1 MNKNIIKSLLS
12 IAAVALMWGC
22 ETGYYNENYLD
33 GYQNN
38 NEITDVRNIELTLDA
53 DHYAAIAKNST
64 NKTIAQDDS
73 EDTVN
78 ALVALGKNHYFASAD
93 HAAMFLPAYLDQ
105 LYPTYDNGSVALV
118 NYTLAVDVPAD
129 VVAMNAATEYTLTED
144 DYKTIWGSETEYVS
158 ALTPSTVNKLKSAL
172 VATEGM
178 EAGSYVAV
186 TYNYSASEP
195 STGDE
200 EQGGENGDVEQ
211 PASSYT
217 SVLGTAVLNDVVEV
231 KGYISAVSSQ
241 GPIVTDNGGSVI
253 LYKATGFEVGDEVTV
268 NGTITAYNCGFQLDT
283 TKGATAEK
291 TGTVATAITYP
302 TPVEITG
309 AMADELLTTRT
320 ENEYAQFVKIVG
332 TTAISGNYYNLNIDG
347 ATTAVGSYY
356 GLTDEQKA
364 KLTDGEV
371 TTVYGYFFSISKTG
385 GAPKYINFIVTH
397 INEEPAIAPANNY
410 TTVLGSAVLN
420 DVVEVKGYISAVSSQ
435 GPILTDNGGSVLL
448 YKTTGYEIG
457 DEVTVNGTIAS
468 YNKGFQIGTT
478 GLTIEKTGTT
488 TVNYPTAVELTGAM
502 ADELLTSRVE
512 DEYAQYVK
520 ISGTASVSGNYYN
533 FNIDGATTAVG
544 SFYGL
549 TDAQKAV
556 IADGGHYTV
565 YGYFVTI
572 SVYAGAPKYIN
583 FITVSL
589 EESTA
594 AASTFA
600 AKVTSEKKYA
610 FFKYNGTAFEATDI
624 VAVQPAEMTEMGQTY
639 GSFTNPQ
646 QDNYLP
652 KFLAQKYPYAQDGKS
667 VYVAY
672 RCYASGATTWK
683 VDHYTYTTEW
693 SKVIYF
699 ENKTDQFR
707 KGEGKWNIDRT
718 LEINLPNGDAYTK
731 AFYQYCVN
739 WVYDNKDVALGAPA
753 RDNAGVIITTD
764 IVNIGG
770 SKPAGNY
777 WVSNYGNNEFYTG
790 ASAYYGNIDWRVSA
804 VRGGFTAA
812 GMGDLTDDQ
821 IQEKLK
827 EHTAEVFG
835 AVLSYVYPD
844 MTPEEYKK
852 VVINFYAYGP
862 NVTYT
867 CAYNVTGTGT
877 FEFVADSMVA
887 L

>member
-1 MNKNIIKSLLS
+1 MNKNIFKSLLS
-12 IAAVALMWGC
+12 IAVVALMWGC

-33 GYQNN
+33 GYENN
-38 NEITDVRNIELTLDA
+38 TEITDVRNIELTLDA

-64 NKTIAQDDS
+64 NKAIAQDDC

-78 ALVALGKNHYFASAD
+78 ALIALGKNHYFATAD

-118 NYTLAVDVPAD
+118 NYTLAVDVPAA

-158 ALTPSTVNKLKSAL
+158 ALTPSTVNKLKNAL

-178 EAGSYVAV
+178 VAGDYVAV

-195 STGDE
+195 ATDDE
-200 EQGGENGDVEQ
+200 NEGGENEGEQ
-211 PASSYT
+211 PATSYT
-217 SVLGTAVLNDVVEV
+217 SVLGTAALNDVVEV

-241 GPIVTDNGGSVI
+241 GPILTDNGGSII
-253 LYKATGFEVGDEVTV
+253 LYKATGFEIGDEVTV

-291 TGTVATAITYP
+291 TGTVSTPVTYP

-309 AMADELLTTRT
+309 AMADELLSRT

-332 TTAISGNYYNLNIDG
+332 TTAISGNYYNLNLEG

-364 KLTDGEV
+364 KLTDGEL

-397 INEEPAIAPANNY
+397 INEEPAVAPANDY
-410 TTVLGSAVLN
+410 TTVLGAAVLN

-457 DEVTVNGTIAS
+457 DEVTVNGTISS

-488 TVNYPTAVELTGAM
+488 TVTYPTAVELTGAM

-589 EESTA
+589 EESTPA
-594 AASTFA
+594 ATTFA

-624 VAVQPAEMTEMGQTY
+624 VAVQPSEMTEMGQTY

-652 KFLAQKYPYAQDGKS
+652 KYLAQKYPYAQDGKS

-672 RCYASGATTWK
+672 RCYANSTTTWK

-699 ENKTDQFR
+699 ESKTDQFR
-707 KGEGKWNIDRT
+707 KSEGKWNIDRT
-718 LEINLPNGDAYTK
+718 LELNLPNGDAFTK
-731 AFYQYCVN
+731 SFYQYCVN

-764 IVNIGG
+764 IVNINGA
-770 SKPAGNY
+770 KPSGNY

-790 ASAYYGNIDWRVSA
+790 ASAYYGNMDWRVSA

-812 GMGDLTDDQ
+812 GMGELTDEQ

-835 AVLSYVYPD
+835 AVLSCLYPD

-852 VVINFYAYGP
+852 VVINFYVYGP

-867 CAYNVTGTGT
+867 CTYNVTGTGA
-877 FEFVADSMVA
+877 FEYVADSMVA

>member
-12 IAAVALMWGC
+12 LAAVALMWGC

-38 NEITDVRNIELTLDA
+38 NEITDVRNLELTLDA

-64 NKTIAQDDS
+64 NKSIAQEEGDEAVS
-73 EDTVN
+73 
-78 ALVALGKNHYFASAD
+78 ALNSLSKNHYFASAEY
-93 HAAMFLPAYLDQ
+93 AAMFIPAYLDQ

-118 NYTLAVDVPAD
+118 NYTLAVDVPAN

-144 DYKTIWGSETEYVS
+144 DYKTIWNSETDYVS
-158 ALTPSTVNKLKSAL
+158 ALTPSTVNKLKSVL

-178 EAGSYVAV
+178 VAGDYVAV

-195 STGDE
+195 ATDDE
-200 EQGGENGDVEQ
+200 EQGGENEGEQ

-217 SVLGTAVLNDVVEV
+217 SVLGSAALDDVVEV

-253 LYKATGFEVGDEVTV
+253 LYKATGLEVGDEVTV

-283 TKGATAEK
+283 SKGATFEK

-309 AMADELLTTRT
+309 AMADELLTSRT

-332 TTAISGNYYNLNIDG
+332 TTAISGTYYNLNLEG

-364 KLTDGEV
+364 KLTDGEL
-371 TTVYGYFFSISKTG
+371 TTVYGYFFSISKSS

-397 INEEPAIAPANNY
+397 INEEPAVAPANDY
-410 TTVLGSAVLN
+410 TTVLGTAVLN
-420 DVVEVKGYISAVSSQ
+420 DVVDVKGYISAVSAQ

-448 YKTTGYEIG
+448 FKTTGYEIG
-457 DEVTVNGTIAS
+457 DEVTVNGTISS

-488 TVNYPTAVELTGAM
+488 TVTYPTAVELTGAM

-520 ISGTASVSGNYYN
+520 ISGTASISGNYYN

-556 IADGGHYTV
+556 IADGGHYTI

-583 FITVSL
+583 FITVAL
-589 EESTA
+589 EENTPTA
-594 AASTFA
+594 TTFA

-652 KFLAQKYPYAQDGKS
+652 KYLAQKYPYAQDGKS

-672 RCYASGATTWK
+672 RCYANSVTSWK

-699 ENKTDQFR
+699 ESKTDQFR

-718 LEINLPNGDAYTK
+718 LELNLPNGDAFTK
-731 AFYQYCVN
+731 SFYQYCVN

-764 IVNIGG
+764 IVNINGA
-770 SKPAGNY
+770 KPSGNY

-790 ASAYYGNIDWRVSA
+790 ASAYYGNMDWRVSA

-812 GMGDLTDDQ
+812 GMGELTDEQ

-835 AVLSYVYPD
+835 AVLSCLYPD

-852 VVINFYAYGP
+852 VVINFYVYGP

-867 CAYNVTGTGT
+867 CAYTVTGTGA
-877 FEFVADSMVA
+877 FEYVADSMVA

>member
-1 MNKNIIKSLLS
+1 MNKNIFKSLLS
-12 IAAVALMWGC
+12 IAVVALMWGC

-64 NKTIAQDDS
+64 NKAIAEEAGTS
-73 EDTVN
+73 ATLS
-78 ALVALGKNHYFASAD
+78 AISKNHYFATAED
-93 HAAMFLPAYLDQ
+93 AATYLPAYLDQ

-118 NYTLAVDVPAD
+118 NYTLAVDVPAN

-158 ALTPSTVNKLKSAL
+158 ALTPSTVNKLKNAL

-195 STGDE
+195 ATDDE
-200 EQGGENGDVEQ
+200 NEGGENEGEQ
-211 PASSYT
+211 PAASYT
-217 SVLGTAVLNDVVEV
+217 SVLGTAALDDVVEV
-231 KGYISAVSSQ
+231 KGYISAVSSK
-241 GPIVTDNGGSVI
+241 GPILTDNGGSII
-253 LYKATGFEVGDEVTV
+253 LYKATGFEIGDEVTV

-291 TGTVATAITYP
+291 TGTVSTPVTYP

-309 AMADELLTTRT
+309 AMADELLSRT
-320 ENEYAQFVKIVG
+320 ENAYAQFVKIVG
-332 TTAISGNYYNLNIDG
+332 TTAISGDYYNLNLEG
-347 ATTAVGSYY
+347 AETAVGSYY

-364 KLTDGEV
+364 KLTDGEL

-385 GAPKYINFIVTH
+385 GAAKYINFIVTH
-397 INEEPAIAPANNY
+397 INEEPAIAPANDY
-410 TTVLGSAVLN
+410 TTALGAAVLN

-448 YKTTGYEIG
+448 FKTTGYEIG
-457 DEVTVNGTIAS
+457 DEVTVNGTITS

-488 TVNYPTAVELTGAM
+488 TVTYPAPLKITGAV
-502 ADELLTSRVE
+502 ADELLASRTE
-512 DEYAQYVK
+512 DGYAIYAEM
-520 ISGTASVSGNYYN
+520 SGTTAVSKYIN
-533 FNIDGATTAVG
+533 FNIEGATTAQG
-544 SFYGL
+544 SVYGATEEITAAL
-549 TDAQKAV
+549 TD
-556 IADGGHYTV
+556 GLNCTL
-565 YGYFVTI
+565 YGYFVSI
-572 SVYAGAPKYIN
+572 SSGKYLNMIVTSIAVN
-583 FITVSL
+583 TNVATA
-589 EESTA
+589 TA
-594 AASTFA
+594 APTVVA
-600 AKVTSEKKYA
+600 EKKYA

-652 KFLAQKYPYAQDGKS
+652 KYLAQKYPYAQDGKS
-667 VYVAY
+667 LYVAY

-707 KGEGKWNIDRT
+707 KSEDKWNIDRT
-718 LEINLPNGDAYTK
+718 LELNFPNGDANTK

-753 RDNAGVIITTD
+753 RDNAGVIDTTD
-764 IVNIGG
+764 IVTIGG

-812 GMGDLTDDQ
+812 GMGDLTDEQ

-835 AVLSYVYPD
+835 AVLSCLYPD

-852 VVINFYAYGP
+852 VVINFYVYGP

-867 CAYNVTGTGT
+867 CTYNVTGTGA
-877 FEFVADSMVA
+877 FEYVADSMVA

>member
-1 MNKNIIKSLLS
+1 MNKNILKSLLS
-12 IAAVALMWGC
+12 VAAVALMCLGC
-22 ETGYYNENYLD
+22 ESGYYNENYLD
-33 GYQNN
+33 GYEKIDQ
-38 NEITDVRNIELTLDA
+38 ITDVQTIELTLEA
-53 DHYAAIAKNST
+53 DHYAAIAKNSD
-64 NKTIAQDDS
+64 NKDIAQEEGDEAVS
-73 EDTVN
+73 
-78 ALVALGKNHYFASAD
+78 ALNSLSKNHYFASAEY
-93 HAAMFLPAYLDQ
+93 AAMFIPAYLDQ

-144 DYKTIWGSETEYVS
+144 DYKAIWGDETEYVS
-158 ALTPSTVNKLKSAL
+158 ALTPSTVNKLKSVL
-172 VATEGM
+172 VAPEGM
-178 EAGSYVAV
+178 EAGSYMAV

-195 STGDE
+195 TSDE
-200 EQGGENGDVEQ
+200 EQGGENEGEQ

-217 SVLGTAVLNDVVEV
+217 SVLGSAVLDDVVEV
-231 KGYISAVSSQ
+231 RGYISAVSSQ

-253 LYKATGFEVGDEVTV
+253 LYKATGLEVGDEVTV

-283 TKGATAEK
+283 SKGATFEK

-309 AMADELLTTRT
+309 AMADELLTSRT

-332 TTAISGNYYNLNIDG
+332 TTAISGNYYNLNIEG

-364 KLTDGEV
+364 KLTDGEL
-371 TTVYGYFFSISKTG
+371 TTVYGYFFSISKTS

-410 TTVLGSAVLN
+410 TTFLGSAVLN

-457 DEVTVNGTIAS
+457 DEVTVNGTITS

-478 GLTIEKTGTT
+478 GLTIEKTGAT
-488 TVNYPTAVELTGAM
+488 TVTYPTPVELTGAM

-520 ISGTASVSGNYYN
+520 ISGTAAVSGNYYN

-624 VAVQPAEMTEMGQTY
+624 VAVQPSDFAAMGQKY

-652 KFLAQKYPYAQDGKS
+652 QFLAEKYPYAQVNDNA
-667 VYVAY
+667 YVAY
-672 RCYASGATTWK
+672 RCYANSATTWK
-683 VDHYTYTTEW
+683 VDHYTFSTEW

-707 KGEGKWNIDRT
+707 KADGKWNIDRT
-718 LEINLPNGDAYTK
+718 LELNFPNGDAEAK
-731 AFYQYCVN
+731 KFYQYCVN
-739 WVYDNKDVALGAPA
+739 WVYDNKDVAMGAPA
-753 RDNAGVIITTD
+753 RDNAGVIVSTD
-764 IVNIGG
+764 IVTISGA
-770 SKPAGNY
+770 KPQGNY

-790 ASAYYGNIDWRVSA
+790 ASAYYGNIDWRPSA
-804 VRGGFTAA
+804 VKGGFTAA

-821 IQEKLK
+821 ILAKLK
-827 EHTAEVFG
+827 ENTAEVFA
-835 AVLSYVYPD
+835 AVLGYVYPT
-844 MTPEEYKK
+844 MTSDEFAK
-852 VVINFYAYGP
+852 VVIKIYAYGP
-862 NVTYT
+862 NKTY
-867 CAYNVTGTGT
+867 AFSFAVTGTGT
-877 FEFVADSMVA
+877 FEYIADSITE

>member
-12 IAAVALMWGC
+12 LAAVALMWGC

-38 NEITDVRNIELTLDA
+38 NEITDVRNLELTLNA

-64 NKTIAQDDS
+64 NRSIAQEEGDEAVS
-73 EDTVN
+73 
-78 ALVALGKNHYFASAD
+78 ALNSLSKNHYFASAEY
-93 HAAMFLPAYLDQ
+93 AAMFIPAYLDQ

-118 NYTLAVDVPAD
+118 NYTLAVDVPAN

-144 DYKTIWGSETEYVS
+144 DYKAIWGDETEYVS
-158 ALTPSTVNKLKSAL
+158 ALTPSTVNKLKSVL
-172 VATEGM
+172 VAPEGM
-178 EAGSYVAV
+178 EAGSYMAV

-195 STGDE
+195 TSDE
-200 EQGGENGDVEQ
+200 EQGGENEGEQ

-217 SVLGTAVLNDVVEV
+217 S
-231 KGYISAVSSQ
+231 
-241 GPIVTDNGGSVI
+241 
-253 LYKATGFEVGDEVTV
+253 
-268 NGTITAYNCGFQLDT
+268 
-283 TKGATAEK
+283 
-291 TGTVATAITYP
+291 
-302 TPVEITG
+302 
-309 AMADELLTTRT
+309 
-320 ENEYAQFVKIVG
+320 
-332 TTAISGNYYNLNIDG
+332 
-347 ATTAVGSYY
+347 
-356 GLTDEQKA
+356 
-364 KLTDGEV
+364 
-371 TTVYGYFFSISKTG
+371 
-385 GAPKYINFIVTH
+385 
-397 INEEPAIAPANNY
+397 
-410 TTVLGSAVLN
+410 VLGSAVLN

-488 TVNYPTAVELTGAM
+488 TVTYPTPVELTGAM

-520 ISGTASVSGNYYN
+520 ISGTASVNDNYYN

-556 IADGGHYTV
+556 ITDGGHYTV

-583 FITVSL
+583 FITVSI

-652 KFLAQKYPYAQDGKS
+652 KYLAQKYPYAQDGKS
-667 VYVAY
+667 LYVAY

-699 ENKTDQFR
+699 ENKTDQYR
-707 KGEGKWNIDRT
+707 KGEGKWNLDRT

-812 GMGDLTDDQ
+812 GMGDLTDEQ

-852 VVINFYAYGP
+852 VVINFYTYGP

-867 CAYNVTGTGT
+867 CAYTVTGTGT

>member
-1 MNKNIIKSLLS
+1 MNKNILKSLLS
-12 IAAVALMWGC
+12 VAAVALMCLGC
-22 ETGYYNENYLD
+22 ESGYYNENYLD
-33 GYQNN
+33 GYEKIDQ
-38 NEITDVRNIELTLDA
+38 ITDVQTIELTLEA
-53 DHYAAIAKNST
+53 DHYAAIAKNSD
-64 NKTIAQDDS
+64 NKDIAQEEGDEAVS
-73 EDTVN
+73 
-78 ALVALGKNHYFASAD
+78 ALNSLSKNHYFASAEY
-93 HAAMFLPAYLDQ
+93 AAMFIPAYLDQ

-144 DYKTIWGSETEYVS
+144 DYKAIWGDETEYVS
-158 ALTPSTVNKLKSAL
+158 ALTPSTVNKLKSVL
-172 VATEGM
+172 VAPEGM
-178 EAGSYVAV
+178 EAGSYMAV

-195 STGDE
+195 TSDE
-200 EQGGENGDVEQ
+200 EQGGENEGEQ

-217 SVLGTAVLNDVVEV
+217 SVLGSAVLDDVVEV
-231 KGYISAVSSQ
+231 RGYISAVSSQ

-253 LYKATGFEVGDEVTV
+253 LYKATGLEVGDEVTV

-283 TKGATAEK
+283 TKGATFEK

-309 AMADELLTTRT
+309 AMADELLTSRT

-332 TTAISGNYYNLNIDG
+332 TTAISGNYYNLNIEG

-364 KLTDGEV
+364 KLTDGEL
-371 TTVYGYFFSISKTG
+371 TTVYGYFFSISKTS

-410 TTVLGSAVLN
+410 TTFLGSAVLN

-478 GLTIEKTGTT
+478 GLTIEKTGAT
-488 TVNYPTAVELTGAM
+488 TVTYPTPVELTGAM

-520 ISGTASVSGNYYN
+520 ISGTAAVSGNYYN

-624 VAVQPAEMTEMGQTY
+624 VAVQPSDFAAMGQKY

-652 KFLAQKYPYAQDGKS
+652 QFLAEKYPYAQVNDNA
-667 VYVAY
+667 YVAY
-672 RCYASGATTWK
+672 RCYANSATTWK
-683 VDHYTYTTEW
+683 VDHYTFSTEW

-707 KGEGKWNIDRT
+707 KADGKWNIDRT
-718 LEINLPNGDAYTK
+718 LELNFPNGDAEAK
-731 AFYQYCVN
+731 KFYQYCVN
-739 WVYDNKDVALGAPA
+739 WVYDNKDVAMGAPA
-753 RDNAGVIITTD
+753 RDNAGVIVSTD
-764 IVNIGG
+764 IVTISGA
-770 SKPAGNY
+770 KPQGNY

-790 ASAYYGNIDWRVSA
+790 ASAYYGNIDWRPSA
-804 VRGGFTAA
+804 VKGGFTAA

-821 IQEKLK
+821 ILAKLK
-827 EHTAEVFG
+827 ENTAEVFA
-835 AVLSYVYPD
+835 AVLGYVYPT
-844 MTPEEYKK
+844 MTSDEFAK
-852 VVINFYAYGP
+852 VVIKIYAYGP
-862 NVTYT
+862 NKTY
-867 CAYNVTGTGT
+867 AFSFAVTGTGT
-877 FEFVADSMVA
+877 FEYIADSITE

>member
-1 MNKNIIKSLLS
+1 MNKNILKSLLS
-12 IAAVALMWGC
+12 VAAVALMCLGC
-22 ETGYYNENYLD
+22 ESGYYNENYLD
-33 GYQNN
+33 GYEKIDQ
-38 NEITDVRNIELTLDA
+38 ITDVQTIELTLEA
-53 DHYAAIAKNST
+53 DHYAAIAKNSD
-64 NKTIAQDDS
+64 NKDIAQEEGDEAVS
-73 EDTVN
+73 
-78 ALVALGKNHYFASAD
+78 ALNSLSKNHYFASAEY
-93 HAAMFLPAYLDQ
+93 AAMFIPAYLDQ

-144 DYKTIWGSETEYVS
+144 DYKAIWGDETEYVS
-158 ALTPSTVNKLKSAL
+158 ALTPSTVNKLKSVL
-172 VATEGM
+172 VAPEGM
-178 EAGSYVAV
+178 EAGSYMAV

-195 STGDE
+195 TSDE
-200 EQGGENGDVEQ
+200 EQGGENEGEQ

-217 SVLGTAVLNDVVEV
+217 SVLGSAVLDDVVEV
-231 KGYISAVSSQ
+231 RGYISAVSSQ

-253 LYKATGFEVGDEVTV
+253 LYKATGLEVGDEVTV

-283 TKGATAEK
+283 TKGATFEK

-309 AMADELLTTRT
+309 AMADELLTSRT

-332 TTAISGNYYNLNIDG
+332 TTAISGNYYNLNIEG

-364 KLTDGEV
+364 KLTDGEL
-371 TTVYGYFFSISKTG
+371 TTVYGYFFSISKTS

-457 DEVTVNGTIAS
+457 DEVTVNGTITS

-478 GLTIEKTGTT
+478 GLTIEKTGAT
-488 TVNYPTAVELTGAM
+488 TVTYPTPVELTGAM

-520 ISGTASVSGNYYN
+520 ISGTAAVSGNYYN

-624 VAVQPAEMTEMGQTY
+624 VAVQPSDFAAMGQKY

-652 KFLAQKYPYAQDGKS
+652 QFLAEKYPYAQVNDNA
-667 VYVAY
+667 YVAY
-672 RCYASGATTWK
+672 RCYANSATTWK
-683 VDHYTYTTEW
+683 VDHYTFSTEW

-707 KGEGKWNIDRT
+707 KADGKWNIDRT
-718 LEINLPNGDAYTK
+718 LELNFPNGDAEAK
-731 AFYQYCVN
+731 KFYQYCVN
-739 WVYDNKDVALGAPA
+739 WVYDNKDVAMGAPA
-753 RDNAGVIITTD
+753 RDNAGVIVSTD
-764 IVNIGG
+764 IVTISGA
-770 SKPAGNY
+770 KPQGNY

-790 ASAYYGNIDWRVSA
+790 ASAYYGNIDWRPSA
-804 VRGGFTAA
+804 VKGGFTAA

-821 IQEKLK
+821 ILAKLK
-827 EHTAEVFG
+827 ENTAEVFA
-835 AVLSYVYPD
+835 AVLGYVYPT
-844 MTPEEYKK
+844 MTSDEFAK
-852 VVINFYAYGP
+852 VVIKIYAYGP
-862 NVTYT
+862 NKTY
-867 CAYNVTGTGT
+867 AFSFAVTGTGT
-877 FEFVADSMVA
+877 FEYIADSITE

>member
-1 MNKNIIKSLLS
+1 MTAYLLS
-12 IAAVALMWGC
+12 ILAAFPF
-22 ETGYYNENYLD
+22 T
-33 GYQNN
+33 
-38 NEITDVRNIELTLDA
+38 
-53 DHYAAIAKNST
+53 
-64 NKTIAQDDS
+64 
-73 EDTVN
+73 
-78 ALVALGKNHYFASAD
+78 
-93 HAAMFLPAYLDQ
+93 
-105 LYPTYDNGSVALV
+105 
-118 NYTLAVDVPAD
+118 
-129 VVAMNAATEYTLTED
+129 
-144 DYKTIWGSETEYVS
+144 
-158 ALTPSTVNKLKSAL
+158 
-172 VATEGM
+172 
-178 EAGSYVAV
+178 
-186 TYNYSASEP
+186 ASEP

-718 LEINLPNGDAYTK
+718 LELNFPNGDASAK

-764 IVNIGG
+764 IVNISG

-867 CAYNVTGTGT
+867 CAYTVTGTGT

>member
-38 NEITDVRNIELTLDA
+38 NEITDVRNLELTLDA

-64 NKTIAQDDS
+64 NKSIAQEEGDEAVS
-73 EDTVN
+73 
-78 ALVALGKNHYFASAD
+78 ALNSLSKNHYFASAD
-93 HAAMFLPAYLDQ
+93 YAAMFIPAYLNQ

-118 NYTLAVDVPAD
+118 NYTLAVDVPAN

-144 DYKTIWGSETEYVS
+144 DYKTIWNSETEYVS
-158 ALTPSTVNKLKSAL
+158 ALTPSTVNKLKSVL

-178 EAGSYVAV
+178 VAGDYVAV

-195 STGDE
+195 ATDDE
-200 EQGGENGDVEQ
+200 EQGGENEGEQ

-217 SVLGTAVLNDVVEV
+217 SVLGSAALDDVVEV
-231 KGYISAVSSQ
+231 RGYISAVSSQ

-253 LYKATGFEVGDEVTV
+253 LYKATGLEVGDEVTV

-283 TKGATAEK
+283 SKGATFEK

-309 AMADELLTTRT
+309 AMADELLTSRT

-332 TTAISGNYYNLNIDG
+332 TTAISGTYYNLNLEG

-364 KLTDGEV
+364 KLTDGEL

-397 INEEPAIAPANNY
+397 INEEPAVAPANDY
-410 TTVLGSAVLN
+410 TTVLGTAVLN
-420 DVVEVKGYISAVSSQ
+420 DAVEVKGYISAVSTQ

-448 YKTTGYEIG
+448 YKTTGYEVG
-457 DEVTVNGTIAS
+457 DEVTVSGTISA

-478 GLTIEKTGTT
+478 GIAIEKTGTT
-488 TVNYPTAVELTGAM
+488 TVTYPAPLKITGAV
-502 ADELLTSRVE
+502 ADELLASRTE
-512 DEYAQYVK
+512 DGYAIYAEM
-520 ISGTASVSGNYYN
+520 SGTTDVSKYIN
-533 FNIDGATTAVG
+533 FNIEGATTAQG
-544 SFYGL
+544 SVYGATEEITAAL
-549 TDAQKAV
+549 TD
-556 IADGGHYTV
+556 GLNCTL
-565 YGYFVTI
+565 YGYFVSI
-572 SVYAGAPKYIN
+572 SSGKYLNMIVTSIAVN
-583 FITVSL
+583 TNVATA
-589 EESTA
+589 TA
-594 AASTFA
+594 APTVVA
-600 AKVTSEKKYA
+600 EKKYA

-652 KFLAQKYPYAQDGKS
+652 KYLAQKYPYAQDGKS

-672 RCYASGATTWK
+672 RCYANSVTSWK

-699 ENKTDQFR
+699 ESKTDQFR

-718 LEINLPNGDAYTK
+718 LELNLPNGDAFTK
-731 AFYQYCVN
+731 SFYQYCVN
-739 WVYDNKDVALGAPA
+739 WVYDNTDVALGAPA

-764 IVNIGG
+764 IVNINGA
-770 SKPAGNY
+770 KPSGNY

-790 ASAYYGNIDWRVSA
+790 ASAYYGNMDWRVSA

-812 GMGDLTDDQ
+812 GMGELTDEQ

-835 AVLSYVYPD
+835 AVLSCLYPD

-852 VVINFYAYGP
+852 VVINFYVYGP

-867 CAYNVTGTGT
+867 CAYTVTGTGA
-877 FEFVADSMVA
+877 FEYVADSMVA